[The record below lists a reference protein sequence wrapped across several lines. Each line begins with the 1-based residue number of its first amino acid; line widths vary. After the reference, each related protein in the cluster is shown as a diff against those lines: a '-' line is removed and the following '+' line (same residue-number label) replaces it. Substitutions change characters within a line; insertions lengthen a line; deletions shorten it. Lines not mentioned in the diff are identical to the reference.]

1 MSVPTHTTTTTPI
14 IGNFRILQGFLN
26 RIALL
31 LVRRLG
37 TGRVEGGPPLMFLYI
52 LTKNR
57 SWLCLAGCMSV
68 CTLLCH
74 TSSNRIGTL
83 YGGGMT
89 LSFKTY
95 TETAPMWVLPE
106 LVKLLNP

>member
-1 MSVPTHTTTTTPI
+1 MSAPTHTTPTSPI

-37 TGRVEGGPPLMFLYI
+37 TGRVEGGLPLMFLYI

-57 SWLCLAGCMSV
+57 SWHALRV
-68 CTLLCH
+68 V
-74 TSSNRIGTL
+74 RV
-83 YGGGMT
+83 
-89 LSFKTY
+89 F
-95 TETAPMWVLPE
+95 APYCATRCQTRVG
-106 LVKLLNP
+106 